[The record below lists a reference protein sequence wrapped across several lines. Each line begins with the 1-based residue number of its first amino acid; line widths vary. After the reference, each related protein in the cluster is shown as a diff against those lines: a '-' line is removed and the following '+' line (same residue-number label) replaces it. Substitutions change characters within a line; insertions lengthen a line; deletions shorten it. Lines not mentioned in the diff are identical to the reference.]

1 MPFLALVT
9 VNKLTAPDYFFILL
23 YFAVSIFIGWWF
35 KRKNQTSGADYFLGG
50 YRMPPWAAA
59 VSWYGTA
66 VSSISF
72 MALPAHAYAG
82 NWLLMIAGPIG
93 SLAGLIVVYVFIGML
108 RRLDTPTIYSY
119 LDRRFSRE
127 VRLIVADNR
136 CLRG

>member
-1 MPFLALVT
+1 
-9 VNKLTAPDYFFILL
+9 
-23 YFAVSIFIGWWF
+23 
-35 KRKNQTSGADYFLGG
+35 
-50 YRMPPWAAA
+50 
-59 VSWYGTA
+59 
-66 VSSISF
+66 
-72 MALPAHAYAG
+72 
-82 NWLLMIAGPIG
+82 MIAGPIG